1 MFLDQ
6 QNIFDT
12 PRLRY
17 YKLKEEF
24 ERRYL
29 NPKAWDHAC
38 DTKEIIQA
46 YHDLLEFLEKT
57 ESFRNLSRSLRD
69 DIPID
74 NIHLVLEDLPLPS
87 KRREELIEYVID
99 GNPSHTDQL
108 LRIKEFFVMKKK
120 GSLVGL

>member
-1 MFLDQ
+1 MFFDQ

-24 ERRYL
+24 QRRYL
-29 NPKAWDHAC
+29 NPKAWDHEC

-87 KRREELIEYVID
+87 KRREEL
-99 GNPSHTDQL
+99 
-108 LRIKEFFVMKKK
+108 
-120 GSLVGL
+120 